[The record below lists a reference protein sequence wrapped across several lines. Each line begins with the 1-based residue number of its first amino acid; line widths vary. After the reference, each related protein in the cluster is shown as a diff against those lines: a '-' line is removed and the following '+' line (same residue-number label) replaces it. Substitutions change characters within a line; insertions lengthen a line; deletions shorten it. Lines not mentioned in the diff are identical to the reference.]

1 MDILI
6 IQYAVE
12 TVNPVFGKER
22 KRTMEQRISFSCD
35 YMEGAHPTILQRL
48 IETNFAQMP
57 GYGADD
63 YCELARE
70 KIRAA
75 CGAPNAEVHFLV
87 GGTQT
92 NATVIDALLRS
103 YQGVV
108 AADTGHISVHEA
120 GAIEF
125 GGHKVLTL
133 PHRNGKISAEQI
145 ASLLRVY
152 EEDVNHDHTVM
163 PGMVYLSQPTEY
175 GTLYSREELSA
186 ISALCREKHLP
197 LYVDGAR
204 LAYALA
210 CPENDVTLKDMA
222 ELCDIFYIGGTKCG
236 ALLGE
241 AVVIPQ
247 PGLISHF
254 FTIIKQHGALL
265 AKGRLLGLQFDT
277 LFTDGLYQR
286 IGEAALRAA
295 EDIRTALRAN
305 GYQLCFASPTNQTF
319 CLVDREQME
328 KLREYVD
335 FSQWEVYDEMHT
347 IIRFATSWATK
358 DEDVCTLCRILRD
371 CAAREKAAS

>member
-63 YCELARE
+63 YCESARE

-247 PGLISHF
+247 PGLIPHF

-335 FSQWEVYDEMHT
+335 FSQWEVYDETHT

>member
-1 MDILI
+1 MDVLI

-22 KRTMEQRISFSCD
+22 KITMEQRISFSCD

-63 YCELARE
+63 YCESARE

-145 ASLLRVY
+145 ASLLCVY
-152 EEDVNHDHTVM
+152 EKDVNHDHTVM

-247 PGLISHF
+247 PGLIPHF

>member
-1 MDILI
+1 MDVLI

-22 KRTMEQRISFSCD
+22 KITMEQRISFSCD

-63 YCELARE
+63 YCESARE

-247 PGLISHF
+247 PGLIPHF

-335 FSQWEVYDEMHT
+335 FSQWEVYDETHT